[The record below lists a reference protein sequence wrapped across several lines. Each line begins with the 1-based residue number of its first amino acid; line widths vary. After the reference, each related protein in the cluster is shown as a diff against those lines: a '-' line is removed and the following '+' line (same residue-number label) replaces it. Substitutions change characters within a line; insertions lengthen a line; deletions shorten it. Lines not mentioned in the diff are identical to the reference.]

1 MNLSFDIPSDVYARI
16 ASIPDLGA
24 RVEMFL
30 RHEAELE
37 ALRGARYGTEARR
50 IAARAFQNAHNVQ
63 IRADDVQR
71 SFEALRTQHQSVTG
85 QL

>member
-1 MNLSFDIPSDVYARI
+1 MTMTFEIPADVHARV

-24 RVEMFL
+24 RIEMFL

-37 ALRGARYGTEARR
+37 ALRTSRFGAEARM
-50 IAARAFQNAHNVQ
+50 IAAKAVANSRQ
-63 IRADDVQR
+63 IKTQHGDWAG
-71 SFEALRTQHQSVTG
+71 SFENLRRQHQTISG

>member
-1 MNLSFDIPSDVYARI
+1 MTFEIPADVHARV

-24 RVEMFL
+24 RIEMFL

-37 ALRGARYGTEARR
+37 AMRTTRFGAEARM
-50 IAARAFQNAHNVQ
+50 IAAKAVANSRQ
-63 IRADDVQR
+63 IKTQDADWDV
-71 SFEALRTQHQSVTG
+71 SFENLRRQHQTISG

>member
-1 MNLSFDIPSDVYARI
+1 MTMTFDIPADVHARV

-24 RVEMFL
+24 RIEMFL

-37 ALRGARYGTEARR
+37 ALRTERFGSEARL
-50 IAARAFQNAHNVQ
+50 IAARAVANAQQVKLQ
-63 IRADDVQR
+63 EGDWAA
-71 SFEALRTQHQSVTG
+71 SFENLRQQHETISG

>member
-1 MNLSFDIPSDVYARI
+1 MTFEIPADVHARV

-24 RVEMFL
+24 RIEIFL

-37 ALRGARYGTEARR
+37 ALRTSRFGAEARM
-50 IAARAFQNAHNVQ
+50 IAAKAVANSRQ
-63 IRADDVQR
+63 IKTQDVDWDG
-71 SFEALRTQHQSVTG
+71 SFENLRRQHQTISG

>member
-1 MNLSFDIPSDVYARI
+1 MTMTFEIPADVHARV

-24 RVEMFL
+24 RIEMFL

-37 ALRGARYGTEARR
+37 ALRTSRFGAEARMIGAKAVANSR
-50 IAARAFQNAHNVQ
+50 Q
-63 IRADDVQR
+63 IKTQDVDWDG
-71 SFEALRTQHQSVTG
+71 SFENLRRQHQTISG

>member
-1 MNLSFDIPSDVYARI
+1 MTMTFDIPADVHARV

-24 RVEMFL
+24 RIEIFL

-37 ALRGARYGTEARR
+37 ALRTTRFGPEARL
-50 IAARAFQNAHNVQ
+50 IAAKAVENSRQIKLQEGDWNA
-63 IRADDVQR
+63 
-71 SFEALRTQHQSVTG
+71 SFENLRQQHQTITG

>member
-1 MNLSFDIPSDVYARI
+1 MTMTFEIPADVHARV

-24 RVEMFL
+24 RIEMFL

-37 ALRGARYGTEARR
+37 ALRTSRFGAEARM
-50 IAARAFQNAHNVQ
+50 IAAKAVANSRQ
-63 IRADDVQR
+63 IKTQDVDWDG
-71 SFEALRTQHQSVTG
+71 SFENLRRQHQTISG

>member
-1 MNLSFDIPSDVYARI
+1 MTFEIPADVHARV

-24 RVEMFL
+24 RIEMFL

-37 ALRGARYGTEARR
+37 ALRTSRFGAKARM
-50 IAARAFQNAHNVQ
+50 IAAKAVANSRQ
-63 IRADDVQR
+63 IKTQDADWDG
-71 SFEALRTQHQSVTG
+71 SFEDLRRQHHTISG

>member
-1 MNLSFDIPSDVYARI
+1 MTFDIPADVHARV

-24 RVEMFL
+24 RIEMFL

-37 ALRGARYGTEARR
+37 VLRANRYGAEARA
-50 IAARAFQNAHNVQ
+50 IAARVVANAQRV
-63 IRADDVQR
+63 RLTEEDRDV
-71 SFEALRTQHQSVTG
+71 SFESLRNQHQPITG

>member
-1 MNLSFDIPSDVYARI
+1 MTFEIPDDVHARV

-24 RVEMFL
+24 RIEMFL

-37 ALRGARYGTEARR
+37 ALRTTRFGAEARM
-50 IAARAFQNAHNVQ
+50 IAAKAVANSRQ
-63 IRADDVQR
+63 IKTQDVDWDG
-71 SFEALRTQHQSVTG
+71 SFENLRRQHQTISG

>member
-1 MNLSFDIPSDVYARI
+1 MTFDIPADVHARV

-24 RVEMFL
+24 RIEMFL

-37 ALRGARYGTEARR
+37 VLRASRYGAEARA
-50 IAARAFQNAHNVQ
+50 IAAKAVANA
-63 IRADDVQR
+63 QR
-71 SFEALRTQHQSVTG
+71 VHLKEEDREASFEILRNQHEAVTG

>member
-1 MNLSFDIPSDVYARI
+1 MTMTFEIPADVHARV

-24 RVEMFL
+24 RIEMFL

-37 ALRGARYGTEARR
+37 ALRTTRFGAEARM
-50 IAARAFQNAHNVQ
+50 IAAKAVANSRQ
-63 IRADDVQR
+63 IKTQDVDWDG
-71 SFEALRTQHQSVTG
+71 SFENLRRQHQTISG

>member
-1 MNLSFDIPSDVYARI
+1 MTMTFDIPADVHARV

-24 RVEMFL
+24 RIELFL

-37 ALRGARYGTEARR
+37 ALRIKRYGAEARA
-50 IAARAFQNAHNVQ
+50 IAARAVANA
-63 IRADDVQR
+63 QR
-71 SFEALRTQHQSVTG
+71 LQLKEEDRDTSFESLRNQYQAVTG

>member
-1 MNLSFDIPSDVYARI
+1 MTMSFDIPSDVYARI

-50 IAARAFQNAHNVQ
+50 IAARAFQNAHDVQ
-63 IRADDVQR
+63 LRADDVQH

-85 QL
+85 RL